1 VSSAALALA
10 QSELSKCKVSFEAAT
25 TESATNVATITRL
38 ESENLKVKHD
48 REATVTRATALEV
61 KQAQLT
67 RQHIDDQNKLTSCT
81 MEKAMHATES
91 GGCSGKLSQCSSSK
105 ARLESSTTLQIRQLT
120 SDKEILTGEKVQLT
134 NEKYALESQKA
145 ALASNNELLT
155 ADLGKSVPL
164 DVDGNG
170 RVETADSICLYIA
183 VNLPEDF
190 GGKALMAKLQNAM
203 AASGEHLPKRGAD
216 DIFTLV
222 AQRTNN
228 VAAAL

>member
-1 VSSAALALA
+1 
-10 QSELSKCKVSFEAAT
+10 
-25 TESATNVATITRL
+25 
-38 ESENLKVKHD
+38 LKVKHD

-134 NEKYALESQKA
+134 NDKYALESQKA